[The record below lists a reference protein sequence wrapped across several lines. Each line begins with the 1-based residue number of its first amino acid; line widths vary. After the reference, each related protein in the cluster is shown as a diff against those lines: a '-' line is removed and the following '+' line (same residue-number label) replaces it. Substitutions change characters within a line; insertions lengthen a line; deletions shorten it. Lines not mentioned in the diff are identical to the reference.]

1 MKKRFPNTRLRRLRS
16 TKSLRNLIGENTLSP
31 HDLIQPIFLI
41 EGKNKIE
48 KITTMPNIFR
58 YTIDKAIIEI
68 KKLKKLGI
76 ESIALFPCINKKYK
90 NLTGSESYNPDG
102 LIQRA
107 ISEIKLK
114 INNISII
121 SDVALDP
128 YTSHG
133 QDGILSKKGEVLND
147 ETIEVLIKQS
157 LSHAECGTDII
168 APSDMMDGRIKK
180 IRQALEKNS
189 FYNTILLSYSA
200 KYSSNFYGPFR
211 DAVGSVKNLG
221 SSNKNTYQMDYSNK
235 KDAINEVELDINE
248 GADIVMVKP
257 SLPYLDIVS
266 RINEKFNIPI
276 FVYQVSG
283 EYSMI
288 KSVSKNNWL
297 DEKKIVLETLTCMKR
312 AGANAIITYYAK
324 DALKW
329 MK

>member
-288 KSVSKNNWL
+288 KSVAKNNSL
-297 DEKKIVLETLTCMKR
+297 DEKKIVLETLTCIKR